1 MRSEKQDIKHVGKE
15 RKKKGMKKKKRKIGE
30 ES

>member
-1 MRSEKQDIKHVGKE
+1 MRSEKQDIKHVGKG
-15 RKKKGMKKKKRKIGE
+15 RKKKGMKKKKRKIEE